1 MKSILTFLL
10 LLSTSIY
17 SFAQKNFID
26 QPYIETAAKVD
37 TLITP
42 DRIYLSITLNEADS
56 KNKISSEEQE
66 QKLEQTLRKLNI
78 NIEKQLF
85 MDDAGSN
92 FKNYFL
98 KGQNIIKVKQFSL
111 LLFDAP
117 TAGKVLYELELNG
130 ISNVNLLKTEY
141 SKEADLINFLK
152 AKAMKQS
159 KINANNM
166 AKAIDQK
173 VGKAIHIGENSAMN
187 LSGNV
192 QGIVVRGM
200 ASIKTKQE
208 YKPMDIEFKKLHF
221 EANVQVKYALE

>member
-42 DRIYLSITLNEADS
+42 DRIYLTITLNEADS
-56 KNKISSEEQE
+56 KNKISLEEQE

-85 MDDAGSN
+85 IDDAGSN

-130 ISNVNLLKTEY
+130 ISNVHLLKTEY

-152 AKAMKQS
+152 AKAMRQS

-173 VGKAIHIGENSAMN
+173 VGKAIYIGENSAMN
-187 LSGNV
+187 LSGNG